1 MLTAADELAAF
12 AERVQS
18 TGRVALDTEFVWER
32 TYHPVLGIVQLAI
45 EDECVLV
52 DAQAL
57 PDLAPLFPVLRDPA
71 VPVVLHGGGQDLAI
85 LAQMMGAPVLNVVDT
100 QIVAAFLGYGAQIGL
115 SVLLD
120 RVLKVHIRKDQTY
133 TDWVRRPLKPEQLA
147 YALVDVQH
155 LLELDARLRA
165 ELEQRNR
172 QQWVEE
178 ELRLLEEP
186 TRYAA
191 PPDDRRYT
199 SVKGWQRLDGE
210 GLAVLRPLAAWR
222 EHIARRANIRPNFVM
237 SDIVLTTIAA
247 RPPKTV
253 EDLRDTRGLSKGTV
267 DRYGRD
273 VMEAIELGRACPR
286 DEWPVRPDR
295 TQRQP
300 SGLIALLRTAV
311 QAVAAREKLAAELI
325 ATGRDLDALA
335 AAKTEAVEPDI
346 AVLQGWRRELVG
358 DTLQAI
364 ARGEVAIRYDP
375 ERREILLGK

>member
-1 MLTAADELAAF
+1 MDTPAPRLLTAADDLVAF
-12 AERVQS
+12 AERIRS

-32 TYHPVLGIVQLAI
+32 TYYPVLGIVQLAI
-45 EDECVLV
+45 ENECVLV

-71 VPVVLHGGGQDLAI
+71 VPVVLHGGGQDLSI
-85 LAQMMGAPVLNVVDT
+85 LAQMMGAPVRNVVDT

-120 RVLKVHIRKDQTY
+120 RVLKVRIRKDQTY

-165 ELEQRNR
+165 ELEQRSR
-172 QQWVEE
+172 LQWVEE

-186 TRYAA
+186 TRYAETS
-191 PPDDRRYT
+191 DDRRYT
-199 SVKGWQRLDGE
+199 SVKGWQRLDSRD
-210 GLAVLRPLAAWR
+210 LAVLRQLAAWR
-222 EHIARRANIRPNFVM
+222 EHVARRADIRPNFVM
-237 SDIVLTTIAA
+237 GDIVLTTIAA
-247 RPPKTV
+247 RPPKHV

-273 VMEAIELGRACPR
+273 LMEALERGRNCPR
-286 DEWPVRPDR
+286 EEWPVRPDR

-300 SGLIALLRTAV
+300 NGLIALLRTAV

-335 AAKTEAVEPDI
+335 AAKDAD
-346 AVLQGWRRELVG
+346 
-358 DTLQAI
+358 
-364 ARGEVAIRYDP
+364 RGTGYRGTPRLAPRT
-375 ERREILLGK
+375 RG